1 MANDYYGH
9 HPSPNVADPGDYY
22 DKTEIQTLTAESSA
36 NALAQANNYTDT
48 ASASLQTYSE
58 EASANAYNQV
68 EYSVYNNPDWNNGW
82 YKEYVMFTT
91 ITSGASAAYQIDALP
106 GNILVKA
113 DIMGLGLGDKY
124 AAYSLKAYFYMNG
137 ASVTKIG
144 ATSVLLEEES
154 DPNWNADIDV
164 DVSGFKINIIVQ
176 GTLLTE
182 WVVTVEWLLQPKII

>member
-22 DKTEIQTLTAESSA
+22 DKTEIQTLTEEASA
-36 NALAQANNYTDT
+36 NAEAQANNYTE
-48 ASASLQTYSE
+48 TYSA

-68 EYSVYNNPDWNNGW
+68 QYNIYNNPDWNNGW

-91 ITSGASAAYQIDALP
+91 FTSGASAAYQIDALP

-113 DIMGLGLGDKY
+113 DIMGLGLGDQY

-137 ASVTKIG
+137 GAVTKIG

-154 DPNWNADIDV
+154 DPNWDADIDV

-182 WVVTVEWLLQPKII
+182 WVVTVEWLIQPKII